1 VGVLSGGTGAAH
13 DGVAMDADEAA
24 GGPDATAVLEMFE
37 HREGCSLGEM
47 AAIQRC
53 ALAFREAGA
62 AGVARELSV
71 WLGFTVVAADRE
83 VAGIAP
89 AVEGPVGV
97 LAAEAGEVIPG
108 AQGLAVMGQ
117 DAIRRE
123 NRRPS
128 PILRPVPHQGSTC
141 LGHDPLPGGEPG

>member
-89 AVEGPVGV
+89 TVELALGI
-97 LAAEAGEVIPG
+97 LAAEAGEVVHMV
-108 AQGLAVMGQ
+108 QGLAVMGQ
-117 DAIRRE
+117 DTIQRW

-128 PILRPVPHQGSTC
+128 HILRLIPH
-141 LGHDPLPGGEPG
+141 